1 MLRIIVPGEI
11 NNPDIP
17 LADPEMKMNNEFSI
31 ATWGLLDRA
40 DFSGNGHDL
49 TGSLAFNQ
57 FGMVTEL
64 NGRMAT
70 GLVDASEFTMVF
82 AINMAKPVA
91 SGCLISNLMGTA
103 TPFSGF
109 RVVINNTGGL
119 TVAVGSSSGNTNI
132 VQLGGGTGAWTCFAI
147 SVRDDLI
154 NAKRSN
160 GAEYSFP
167 VVGRIHGTNQLY
179 LNGGPDGSALSIGVP
194 GIFGML
200 AYYNKFYTAPECTP
214 LIETMRGILR
224 GRGAEI

>member
-1 MLRIIVPGEI
+1 MLRIIVSGDI

-17 LADPEMKMNNEFSI
+17 LADPEMQMNNEFSI
-31 ATWGLLDRA
+31 ATWGLLDRT
-40 DFSGNGHDL
+40 DFSGNGRDL

-57 FGMVTEL
+57 YGMITVT

-70 GLVDASEFTMVF
+70 GLVDANEFTMVM
-82 AINMAKPVA
+82 AINMPKPAA

-109 RVVINNTGGL
+109 RLVVSDAGVL

-132 VQLGGGTGAWTCFAI
+132 VPLGGGVGAWTCFAI
-147 SVRDDLI
+147 SVKNDLI

-160 GAEYSFP
+160 GAEYSVP

-179 LNGGPDGSALSIGVP
+179 LNGAPDGSPLSIGVP
-194 GIFGML
+194 GTFGML
-200 AYYNKFYTAPECTP
+200 AYYDKFYTAAECAP
-214 LIETMRGILR
+214 LIEDMRGIMR
-224 GRGAEI
+224 GRGVTI